1 MLANLL
7 QGRLWDGAAAG
18 QALGTPGLQPSGCP
32 EALGRWVPAARWG
45 FRPCCP
51 FLPLSDKP
59 GECPKVKPRQ
69 TLDQCLDDSVC
80 RREEKCCDTG
90 CGWECL
96 AVPRGKSQDKAG
108 SLCVEECEADSQCP
122 QGQRCTSTGCG
133 RVCMDVP
140 GGESQVGACPIPREA
155 GTCLDLCSFDEEC
168 PWGHKC
174 CSNGCGHV
182 CTDSPRGREGAC
194 PIPRGRGMCLDL
206 CSLDEECPWGHKC
219 CSNAGR
225 AQLQPWLPVP
235 LPPQPQGSLK
245 ASPPF

>member
-59 GECPKVKPRQ
+59 GECPKVKPR
-69 TLDQCLDDSVC
+69 
-80 RREEKCCDTG
+80 
-90 CGWECL
+90 
-96 AVPRGKSQDKAG
+96 
-108 SLCVEECEADSQCP
+108 LCVEECEADSQCP

-140 GGESQVGACPIPREA
+140 GGESQPGSPGAMQGHPKVEA

-182 CTDSPRGREGAC
+182 SR
-194 PIPRGRGMCLDL
+194 
-206 CSLDEECPWGHKC
+206 
-219 CSNAGR
+219 
-225 AQLQPWLPVP
+225 PV
-235 LPPQPQGSLK
+235 
-245 ASPPF
+245 

>member
-59 GECPKVKPRQ
+59 GECPKVKP
-69 TLDQCLDDSVC
+69 
-80 RREEKCCDTG
+80 
-90 CGWECL
+90 
-96 AVPRGKSQDKAG
+96 
-108 SLCVEECEADSQCP
+108 LCVEECEADSQCP

-140 GGESQVGACPIPREA
+140 GGESQCPMVGCPEPGAPQPGACLAGRVGACPIPREA